1 MGTESKLQ
9 GHTEGLGAALF
20 GKTQRRVLGLL
31 FGNPHRSFYA
41 KEIIRHAGA
50 GSGSV
55 QRVLSKLAKAGLV
68 SVSKQGNQKHYQ
80 ARQDSPIFDEL
91 RGIVQKTFGLTDI
104 LKQMLSPIAERINIA
119 FVYGSVAKG
128 TDKASSDI
136 DILVVSDSVTFSD
149 FLSLVPDAENTLGRA
164 VHPAIYKTE
173 EFMRKRAEEN
183 AFIRKVLAGPKLFL
197 IGSDD
202 ELQESRQFS

>member
-9 GHTEGLGAALF
+9 GHTEGLDAALF

-31 FGNPHRSFYA
+31 FGNPQRSFYA
-41 KEIIRHAGA
+41 KEIIRYAGA

-68 SVSKQGNQKHYQ
+68 SVSKKGNQKHYQ
-80 ARQDSPIFDEL
+80 ARQDSPIFEEL
-91 RGIVQKTFGLTDI
+91 RGIVQKTFGLADI
-104 LKQMLSPIAERINIA
+104 LKQVLSPIAERISVA

-128 TDKASSDI
+128 TDTADSDI
-136 DILVVSDSVTFSD
+136 DILLVSDSVTFAD
-149 FLSLVPDAENTLGRA
+149 FLTLIPDAENTLGRT
-164 VHPAIYKTE
+164 VHPTIYKTE
-173 EFMRKRAEEN
+173 EFQRKRAENN
-183 AFIRKVLAGPKLFL
+183 AFVRKVLEGSKLFL

-202 ELQESRQFS
+202 ELKESQQFG